1 MRAKK
6 RSWPPGN
13 EIYDRDQ
20 QIAYANML
28 QQLAEEYDKQQSLL
42 NPGFKLGPATP
53 TLSTD
58 MYPSQQA
65 VEKSPELREERGR
78 ANPAVALMDF
88 LTPVGDI
95 TQMVQG
101 LGEILS
107 GSPAMGAV
115 NIGAGFASLAMPGG
129 VRTGKA
135 SQKLAKSA
143 GKKGVSVKAIKQ
155 AAQGGDVSK
164 SEKAL
169 LEALANRAEKAGMTH
184 VDAGNMGTGGLRSV
198 NEKGTSWMDD
208 WGVDRIMGI
217 SERRQT
223 EIKEAYE
230 AGRTADLWEDEVV
243 FHDLHQP
250 GAVDVIKLKGDQAV
264 YGPTSRKH
272 YHDGTPGH
280 GGVHAHVRAVQDP
293 SELLK
298 REQGKWS
305 DGRNVYTMLEIQ
317 SDAFQAAHTSRY
329 SNVLG
334 DPSHDVIHGSSAL
347 TRMAAE
353 TPDKLTSVIDNIE
366 EVADAIIEEM
376 EKEGFL
382 RNMETGK
389 IPKDLYD
396 QFGTSLSA
404 MKPGNR
410 GGFQGMM
417 DRLIQ
422 SGRVTQEQ
430 VDDFIV
436 AQQREFGEGGYY
448 DFRFAE
454 GITEREAFGR
464 RVGIYDEWDEAVD
477 YHEPHEMHP
486 WVRDALEV
494 KKSNK
499 AYRGDIASQEFLSHA
514 ELVGKGLKER
524 SPMKKTW
531 IREALAAYF
540 EKGASKGAEA
550 FRIPT
555 RETVNKIQNYDE
567 FLRQSD
573 VTRRNL
579 VNPEDAEG
587 LLTREKVEV
596 ILKRYDDLPDE
607 LKKMGVDVSKI
618 TTVTDTF
625 GNTWLEIPRD
635 AVPSSVKVFRMGGKI
650 RPVKAKSSGMKA
662 KKWGSR

>member
-28 QQLAEEYDKQQSLL
+28 QQLAEEYDQQQSLL

-78 ANPAVALMDF
+78 ANPAVTLMDF

-101 LGEILS
+101 IGEILS

-155 AAQGGDVSK
+155 AAKGGDVSK
-164 SEKAL
+164 SEKAV

-184 VDAGNMGTGGLRSV
+184 VDPGNMGTGGLRSV
-198 NEKGTSWMDD
+198 NEEGQSWMDN

-217 SERRQT
+217 NERQQT
-223 EIKEAYE
+223 EIMEAFD
-230 AGRTADLWEDEVV
+230 ANRTADLWEDEVV
-243 FHDLHQP
+243 FHELNQP

-334 DPSHDVIHGSSAL
+334 DPSHDVIHGSSTL

-382 RNMETGK
+382 PNMETGK

-410 GGFQGMM
+410 GGFQGLMN
-417 DRLIQ
+417 RLIE
-422 SGRVTQEQ
+422 SGRVTQQQ

-436 AQQREFGEGGYY
+436 AQQREFGEGSYF
-448 DFRFAE
+448 DFRFAD
-454 GITEREAFGR
+454 GITIREAHTK

-477 YHEPHEMHP
+477 YHESHEMHP

-514 ELVGKGLKER
+514 DLVGKGLKEK

-587 LLTREKVEV
+587 LLTKEKVEV

-635 AVPSSVKVFRMGGKI
+635 AVPSSVKVFCMGGKI